1 MGLGFTVVG
10 LGYRAE
16 GLGIRE
22 WEGPARL
29 MLMILA
35 FRVHHGYG
43 QNPSAGFR
51 NLSEGPGPADARS

>member
-1 MGLGFTVVG
+1 MGLGF
-10 LGYRAE
+10 RAE
-16 GLGIRE
+16 GLGIRD